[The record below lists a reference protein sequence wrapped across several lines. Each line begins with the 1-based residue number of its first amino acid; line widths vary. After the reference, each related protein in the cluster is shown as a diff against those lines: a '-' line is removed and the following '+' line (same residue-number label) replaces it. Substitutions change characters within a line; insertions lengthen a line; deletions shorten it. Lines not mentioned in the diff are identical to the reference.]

1 MVESWLDKIIRGGRI
16 MNLKEQLE
24 HYVPF
29 DEVEEKNKEYL
40 LKWIDS
46 FEDVLTRENEF
57 GHFASSAFVVNKDRT
72 KMLVVY
78 HNIYDA
84 WIFPGG
90 HADGEENLL
99 SVAVREVEQET
110 GLKTKILDK
119 SIFAISASPIVGHVK
134 RGKYVPAHTHLDVVY
149 LLEADDKEPLVFRED
164 ESKGVKWITLEQAVG
179 DNIVDF
185 IKPVH
190 ERLIKKLKSNNNL

>member
-1 MVESWLDKIIRGGRI
+1 MNFREQMKNYIPFNEEEESI
-16 MNLKEQLE
+16 
-24 HYVPF
+24 
-29 DEVEEKNKEYL
+29 KNYT
-40 LKWIDS
+40 LKWIDT
-46 FEDVLTRENEF
+46 FDDVLTRENEF

-99 SVAVREVEQET
+99 SVAVREVEEET
-110 GLKTKILDK
+110 GLKTKVLDD
-119 SIFAISASPIVGHVK
+119 SIFAISASPIIGHIK

-149 LLEADDKEPLVFRED
+149 LLEANDKEMLVFRED
-164 ESKGVKWITLEQAVG
+164 ESKGVKWITFEEAIG

-185 IKPVH
+185 IRPVH
-190 ERLIKKLKSNNNL
+190 KRLIEKLNKIESTNLLNFHIVAK

>member
-1 MVESWLDKIIRGGRI
+1 
-16 MNLKEQLE
+16 MNLREQIE
-24 HYVPF
+24 NYVPF
-29 DEVEEKNKEYL
+29 DEKEVKIKEYL
-40 LKWIDS
+40 LKWIDR
-46 FEDVLTRENEF
+46 FDDVLTRENEF

-99 SVAVREVEQET
+99 SVAVREVEEET
-110 GLKTKILDK
+110 GQKTKVLDD

-134 RGKYVPAHTHLDVVY
+134 RGKYIPAHTHLDVVY
-149 LLEADDKEPLVFRED
+149 LLEADDKIPLVYRED
-164 ESKGVKWITLEQAVG
+164 ESKGVKWITFEEAIG
-179 DNIVDF
+179 SDIVDF
-185 IKPVH
+185 IRPVH
-190 ERLIKKLKSNNNL
+190 KRLIEKIGYDNK

>member
-1 MVESWLDKIIRGGRI
+1 MS
-16 MNLKEQLE
+16 LKEQIE
-24 HYVPF
+24 KYQPF
-29 DEVEEKNKEYL
+29 DETEERIKEYQL
-40 LKWIDS
+40 NWINIFD
-46 FEDVLTRENEF
+46 DVLTRENEF

-99 SVAVREVEQET
+99 SVAIREVEEET
-110 GLKTKILDK
+110 GLKTKVLDE

-134 RGKYVPAHTHLDVVY
+134 KGKYVPAHTHLDVVY
-149 LLEADDKEPLVFRED
+149 LLEADDKETLTFRED
-164 ESKGVKWITLEQAVG
+164 ESKGVKWISFEEAVG

-185 IKPVH
+185 IRPVH
-190 ERLIKKLKSNNNL
+190 KRLIEKLKEI

>member
-1 MVESWLDKIIRGGRI
+1 
-16 MNLKEQLE
+16 MNLKEQIE
-24 HYVPF
+24 NYVPF
-29 DEVEEKNKEYL
+29 DKTEEKIKEYL
-40 LKWIDS
+40 LNWINTFD
-46 FEDVLTRENEF
+46 DVLTRNNEF
-57 GHFASSAFVVNKDRT
+57 GHFAASAFVVNKERT

-99 SVAVREVEQET
+99 SVAIREVEEET
-110 GLKTKILDK
+110 GLKTKTLDD
-119 SIFAISASPIVGHVK
+119 SIFAISASPIIGHIK
-134 RGKYVPAHTHLDVVY
+134 KNKYVPAHTHLDVIY
-149 LLEADDKEPLVFRED
+149 LLEADDKEELTFRED
-164 ESKGVKWITLEQAVG
+164 ESKGVKWITFEDAIG

-190 ERLIKKLKSNNNL
+190 ERLIKKLKKCKN

>member
-1 MVESWLDKIIRGGRI
+1 
-16 MNLKEQLE
+16 MNLREQIE
-24 HYVPF
+24 SYVPF
-29 DEVEEKNKEYL
+29 DEAEEKIKEYL
-40 LKWIDS
+40 LKWIDT
-46 FEDVLTRENEF
+46 FQDVLTRENEF
-57 GHFASSAFVVNKDRT
+57 GHFASSAFVVNEDRT

-99 SVAVREVEQET
+99 SVAVREVEEET
-110 GLKTKILDK
+110 GLKTKVLAE

-134 RGKYVPAHTHLDVVY
+134 RGQYIPAHTHLDIVY
-149 LLEADDKEPLVFRED
+149 LLEADDKEALSFRED
-164 ESKGVKWITLEQAVG
+164 ESKGVKWITFEEAVG

-185 IKPVH
+185 IRPVH
-190 ERLIKKLKSNNNL
+190 KRLISKLLKMK

>member
-1 MVESWLDKIIRGGRI
+1 
-16 MNLKEQLE
+16 MNLSLREQIE
-24 HYVPF
+24 KYVPF

-46 FEDVLTRENEF
+46 FDDVLTRRNEF
-57 GHFASSAFVVNKDRT
+57 GHFAASAFVVNKERT

-90 HADGEENLL
+90 HADGEEDLL
-99 SVAVREVEQET
+99 SVAIREVEEET
-110 GLKTKILDK
+110 NLKTKVLDK

-149 LLEADDKEPLVFRED
+149 LLEADENEELAFRTD
-164 ESKGVKWITLEQAVG
+164 ESKGVKWITFEDAVG
-179 DNIVDF
+179 EDVVDF
-185 IKPVH
+185 IRPVH
-190 ERLIKKLKSNNNL
+190 RRMIEKLQSEKYSNL

>member
-1 MVESWLDKIIRGGRI
+1 MRRKNNEFNYIPYDETEQKIKDYI
-16 MNLKEQLE
+16 
-24 HYVPF
+24 
-29 DEVEEKNKEYL
+29 
-40 LKWIDS
+40 LKWIDT
-46 FEDVLTRENEF
+46 FDDVLTRENEF

-84 WIFPGG
+84 WIFPGW

-99 SVAVREVEQET
+99 SVAIREVEEET
-110 GLKTKILDK
+110 GLKTRVLDE

-134 RGKYVPAHTHLDVVY
+134 RGKYVPAHTHLDGVY
-149 LLEADDKEPLVFRED
+149 LLEADDKEQLTFRED
-164 ESKGVKWITLEQAVG
+164 ESKGVKWITFEEAIG

-185 IKPVH
+185 VRPVH
-190 ERLIKKLKSNNNL
+190 KRLIKKLDSKNF

>member
-1 MVESWLDKIIRGGRI
+1 MSLRSQIENYI
-16 MNLKEQLE
+16 
-24 HYVPF
+24 PF

-40 LKWIDS
+40 LKWIDTFS
-46 FEDVLTRENEF
+46 DVLTRENEF
-57 GHFASSAFVVNKDRT
+57 GHFASSAFVVNREKT

-90 HADGEENLL
+90 HADGDDNLL
-99 SVAVREVEQET
+99 KVAIREVEEET
-110 GLKTKILDK
+110 GLKTKILDN
-119 SIFAISASPIVGHVK
+119 SIFAISASPIIGHIK

-149 LLEADDKEPLVFRED
+149 LLEADDTEPLIYRED
-164 ESKGVKWITLEQAVG
+164 ESKGVKWITFEEAIG

-185 IKPVH
+185 IRPVH
-190 ERLIKKLKSNNNL
+190 KRLIKKLETTHKY

>member
-1 MVESWLDKIIRGGRI
+1 

-24 HYVPF
+24 KYQPF
-29 DEVEEKNKEYL
+29 DETEERIKEYQL
-40 LKWIDS
+40 NWINT

-57 GHFASSAFVVNKDRT
+57 GHFASSAFVVNKERT

-99 SVAVREVEQET
+99 SVAIREVEEET
-110 GLKTKILDK
+110 GLKTKVLDE
-119 SIFAISASPIVGHVK
+119 SIFAISASPIVGHAK
-134 RGKYVPAHTHLDVVY
+134 RGKNVPAHTHLDVVY
-149 LLEADDKEPLVFRED
+149 LLEADDKETLTFRED
-164 ESKGVKWITLEQAVG
+164 ESKGVKWISFDEAVG
-179 DNIVDF
+179 NNIVDF
-185 IKPVH
+185 IRPVH
-190 ERLIKKLKSNNNL
+190 KRLIEKFKNTYLN

>member
-1 MVESWLDKIIRGGRI
+1 MNFREQMKNYIPFNEEEESI
-16 MNLKEQLE
+16 
-24 HYVPF
+24 
-29 DEVEEKNKEYL
+29 KNYM
-40 LKWIDS
+40 LKWIDT
-46 FEDVLTRENEF
+46 FDDVLTRENEF
-57 GHFASSAFVVNKDRT
+57 GHFASSAFVVNKERT

-99 SVAVREVEQET
+99 SVAVREVEEET
-110 GLKTKILDK
+110 GLKTKVLDD
-119 SIFAISASPIVGHVK
+119 SIFAISASPIIGHIK

-149 LLEADDKEPLVFRED
+149 LLEANDKEMLVFRED
-164 ESKGVKWITLEQAVG
+164 ESKGVKWITFEEAIG

-185 IKPVH
+185 IRPVH
-190 ERLIKKLKSNNNL
+190 KRLIEKLNKIESTNLLNFHIVAK

>member
-1 MVESWLDKIIRGGRI
+1 
-16 MNLKEQLE
+16 MNLREQIE
-24 HYVPF
+24 NYIPF
-29 DEVEEKNKEYL
+29 DETEEKLKKYL
-40 LKWIDS
+40 LDWIDT
-46 FEDVLTRENEF
+46 FNDVLTRENEF

-99 SVAVREVEQET
+99 SVAVREVEEET
-110 GLKTKILDK
+110 GLKTKVLDK
-119 SIFAISASPIVGHVK
+119 SIFAISASPIMGHVK
-134 RGKYVPAHTHLDVVY
+134 KGKYVPAHTHLDVVY

-164 ESKGVKWITLEQAVG
+164 EIKGVKWIPLEEATG
-179 DNIVDF
+179 NSIVDF
-185 IKPVH
+185 IRPVH
-190 ERLIKKLKSNNNL
+190 KRMIEKLNVDNANNADN